1 MGRFT
6 VARRSAEDDEALFGI
21 YQTIFGQARTE
32 ASRRRWRWQ
41 YLDNPNAPTPPAVWV
56 VREGGEPLGQMGT
69 MPVRLWWGDREVQAS
84 WGMDYFVKPESEGRG
99 LGPLLARAWAA
110 EVDVA
115 LAMGLTPPAYAVY
128 KRLGFVDVGEIPF
141 WQAPVDPTAV
151 ARRRL
156 GAAVGSLVGP
166 ALGVGLAL
174 VRLARGRRFRRDPEL
189 VVRPL
194 RDLGPELDGLW
205 RRARGSYGVCVRRDT
220 AYLRWKY
227 LDCPHRDYDLLE
239 VRRGEELAGF
249 AVSRTEDHQGLKLG
263 WLVDVFTD
271 AADSA
276 AQDALLGAVMESFRR
291 SGVARAQALC
301 SSAALARQLCRL
313 GFFSGVSRSLFCVA
327 AKAGIPEAV
336 KDPGGWHVVFGDGD
350 TDR

>member
-1 MGRFT
+1 MGRYT

-56 VREGGEPLGQMGT
+56 VREGSEPLGQMGT
-69 MPVRLWWGDREVQAS
+69 MPVRLWWGDREVLAS

-110 EVDVA
+110 EVEVA

-128 KRLGFVDVGEIPF
+128 KRLGFVDVGEVPF
-141 WQAPVDPTAV
+141 LQALVDPTAV

-156 GAAVGSLVGP
+156 GTMAGSLVGP
-166 ALGVGLAL
+166 ALRGGLAL
-174 VRLARGRRFRRDPEL
+174 VRWARGGGRQDPEL
-189 VVRPL
+189 AVRPL
-194 RDLGPELDGLW
+194 RELGPELDDLW
-205 RRARGSYGVCVRRDT
+205 RRVRDSHGVCVRRDAT
-220 AYLRWKY
+220 YLRWKY
-227 LDCPHRDYDLLE
+227 LDCPHRDYDLLQ

-263 WLVDVFTD
+263 WVVDVFTD

-276 AQDALLGAVMESFRR
+276 AQGALLGAVMESFRR
-291 SGVARAQALC
+291 SGVARAQASC
-301 SSAALARQLCRL
+301 SSAALERQLRRQ

-327 AKAGIPEAV
+327 ARAGMPEAV
-336 KDPGGWHVVFGDGD
+336 RDPGGWHVVFGDGD